1 MMDGVHPFQH
11 NNLKR
16 PKNDSFQKAQGLS
29 CKVKN
34 LKLTIVEYWNKLCY
48 PKCKLKKRLLAYAS
62 TSLASLARLLSG
74 FWRETRDRA
83 SATESFSKH
92 YPKKST
98 DSVCIFFSCKGHL
111 RWVLPLIMAYEMRET
126 SKIHIAAPRCEAA
139 VSFKISGK
147 WHPSSWFYGSL
158 CGYVFLETNG
168 NPLHL

>member
-16 PKNDSFQKAQGLS
+16 PKNDSFQKPQGLS
-29 CKVKN
+29 CKVK
-34 LKLTIVEYWNKLCY
+34 KFKAIVEYWNKLCY

-74 FWRETRDRA
+74 FWRETSDRA

-92 YPKKST
+92 YPKKNT
-98 DSVCIFFSCKGHL
+98 DGVCFFFLVKEQKRHL

-126 SKIHIAAPRCEAA
+126 SKIHTAAPRCEAT
-139 VSFKISGK
+139 VSFKISGN
-147 WHPSSWFYGSL
+147 
-158 CGYVFLETNG
+158 CGTHLLGFMEVFVVTCF
-168 NPLHL
+168 